1 MDGARGYLLDTGV
14 MLHATRENSPVA
26 KAIDAQFGLRASRFR
41 PAIREVTVG
50 ELLAFSLSNKWGEK
64 RRELLR
70 AKIDATLVIPIAHP
84 GVHQQWANVSSSLR
98 AEGVTVG
105 QNDI

>member
-70 AKIDATLVIPIAHP
+70 AKITRRSSFRSRIPACI
-84 GVHQQWANVSSSLR
+84 NN
-98 AEGVTVG
+98 G
-105 QNDI
+105 QTSVPRSGLKE